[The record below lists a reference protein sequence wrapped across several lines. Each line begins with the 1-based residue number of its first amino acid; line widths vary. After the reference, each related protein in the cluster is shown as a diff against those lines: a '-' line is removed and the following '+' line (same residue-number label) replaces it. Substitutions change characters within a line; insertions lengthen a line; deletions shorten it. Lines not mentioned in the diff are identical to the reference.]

1 MIEHRVYGSVRQID
15 EKELK
20 EAFERIGYIKT
31 ALLFGSRASGKYNRK
46 SDYDFAVSAE
56 SSFEFGVRAE
66 VLVDLSRILGIDM
79 EDMDIVD
86 LDNSK
91 GIIIDSIIEDFIILK
106 GDINEVY
113 RLLGENQRERQ
124 KREKDTGVIERV

>member
-15 EKELK
+15 EKVLK

-46 SDYDFAVSAE
+46 SDYDFAVS
-56 SSFEFGVRAE
+56 SDGSFEFGVRAE

-91 GIIIDSIIEDFIILK
+91 GIIIDSIKEDFIILK
-106 GDINEVY
+106 GDIDEVY
-113 RLLGENQRERQ
+113 RLLGKNQRECE
-124 KREKDTGVIERV
+124 KREKDNRVVKKI